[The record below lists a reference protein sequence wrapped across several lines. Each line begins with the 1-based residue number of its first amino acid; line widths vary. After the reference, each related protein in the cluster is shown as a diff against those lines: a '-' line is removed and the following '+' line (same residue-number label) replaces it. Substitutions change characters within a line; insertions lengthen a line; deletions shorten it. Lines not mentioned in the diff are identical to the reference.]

1 VSNPSSVGGKSNNL
15 DQVKLARNDDPPEKR
30 FSRFACSAW
39 WLESLRAPIY
49 HPARCKSLASCNSIM
64 VAAQCSLSRSSMRAL
79 NSKYV
84 ALLFFTLV
92 GVRTAIQDS
101 QAQKPD
107 LLTSCSVP
115 KGITS
120 STD

>member
-1 VSNPSSVGGKSNNL
+1 
-15 DQVKLARNDDPPEKR
+15 VKLARNDNPSEKR
-30 FSRFACSAW
+30 FLRFACAAW
-39 WLESLRAPIY
+39 WLESLRADIY
-49 HPARCKSLASCNSIM
+49 HPARCKRLASCNSII
-64 VAAQCSLSRSSMRAL
+64 AAARGSFSRSSMRAL
-79 NSKYV
+79 NSKSV

-107 LLTSCSVP
+107 RLTPCSAP
-115 KGITS
+115 KIITN

>member
-1 VSNPSSVGGKSNNL
+1 
-15 DQVKLARNDDPPEKR
+15 
-30 FSRFACSAW
+30 
-39 WLESLRAPIY
+39 
-49 HPARCKSLASCNSIM
+49 
-64 VAAQCSLSRSSMRAL
+64 MRAL

-92 GVRTAIQDS
+92 GVRTAIQNS

-120 STD
+120 GTD

>member
-1 VSNPSSVGGKSNNL
+1 
-15 DQVKLARNDDPPEKR
+15 
-30 FSRFACSAW
+30 
-39 WLESLRAPIY
+39 
-49 HPARCKSLASCNSIM
+49 
-64 VAAQCSLSRSSMRAL
+64 MRAL

-107 LLTSCSVP
+107 RLTPCSAP
-115 KGITS
+115 KIITN